1 MTLII
6 RLTLLRLHNF
16 FVLHDH
22 DHSAVVNLP
31 GASTSAKR
39 KYITVT
45 IPSLDQYKDYKV
57 RSAFMIDLSQFSF
70 LKNK

>member
-1 MTLII
+1 MIMI
-6 RLTLLRLHNF
+6 
-16 FVLHDH
+16 
-22 DHSAVVNLP
+22 SAVVNLP

-57 RSAFMIDLSQFSF
+57 RSAFMIDSSQFF
-70 LKNK
+70 LLFKRMILIEI